1 MALNGQNKL
10 TPVLVITALCVV
22 GFVLYKAFAKS
33 DVPGNAKPLDRP
45 PAPTAPQPDP
55 KSGKSAD
62 ADSPTETLKTLT
74 SEVKELKRATQQITD
89 ENTQLKNDNN
99 RLQANEDAIVDRV
112 RSSLRE
118 EFSSAINNASRQGQ
132 AASNNGSTDAASTV
146 VDTIMGGADSVRTL
160 SKGVAATGSD
170 IPPGLGY
177 DNKGSNT
184 SAVPAAGNPAASAAG
199 RYRMIVPIGM
209 KPAEG
214 ASGKTGLVKARAAAG
229 AAATGD
235 VNSLLATGEAP
246 ASSGPSKNAN
256 AADSGDQ
263 GGQQKEAVPYFTI
276 PENATLANV
285 TAMTAIVGRIP
296 VDGRVQDP
304 MQFKLLIGRDNLA
317 ANGQEIPDD
326 IAGIVVSGIAIGD
339 MTLSCSEGAIQSLT
353 FIFNDGTIRTV
364 SQRANGGMLLGGGA
378 GGTSGGKQ
386 SIATSSKLGYISDAY
401 GNPCIAGKFVTNAP
415 SYLTDVIGLKS
426 LTVAANSFAAA
437 QTSTVNSGLGMSSGV
452 TGNKGSYALGQ
463 AVGGA
468 ADEVTSWV
476 MRRMNNSF
484 DAIVTAAGARVVV
497 HIDQEIKLDKAFNGR
512 KLDYG
517 NLNGPATASSRK
529 RTTRYGLD

>member
-10 TPVLVITALCVV
+10 TPVLVIAALCVV
-22 GFVLYKAFAKS
+22 GFVLYKAFGKS
-33 DVPGNAKPLDRP
+33 DAPAAAKPLDKP
-45 PAPTAPQPDP
+45 PVPAADP
-55 KSGKSAD
+55 RNGKSAD
-62 ADSPTETLKTLT
+62 ADSPAETLKTLT
-74 SEVKELKRATQQITD
+74 SEVKDLKRETQRITD

-99 RLQANEDAIVDRV
+99 RLQANENAIVDRV

-118 EFSSAINNASRQGQ
+118 ELSREINNSRSGQ
-132 AASNNGSTDAASTV
+132 TAAANGTTDAASTV
-146 VDTIMGGADSVRTL
+146 VESIMGGADSVRTL
-160 SKGVAATGSD
+160 SKGVVSPGSD
-170 IPPGLGY
+170 IPAGLGY
-177 DNKGSNT
+177 DNKGSSSSSST
-184 SAVPAAGNPAASAAG
+184 SAVPAAGKPAGSTAG
-199 RYRMIVPIGM
+199 GYRMIVPIGM
-209 KPAEG
+209 KKAEG
-214 ASGKTGLVKARAAAG
+214 ASGQSGLVKTRATTNT
-229 AAATGD
+229 AATGD
-235 VNSLLATGEAP
+235 VNSWLATGEAP
-246 ASSGPSKNAN
+246 GASGASRNAS
-256 AADSGDQ
+256 AADTGDK
-263 GGQQKEAVPYFTI
+263 QKDDVPYFTI

-296 VDGRVQDP
+296 VDGKVQDP

-326 IAGIVVSGIAIGD
+326 IAGIVVSGIGIGD

-364 SQRANGGMLLGGGA
+364 SLRSNGGMLQGGGSA
-378 GGTSGGKQ
+378 GGKQ
-386 SIATSSKLGYISDAY
+386 SISASSKLGYISDAY
-401 GNPCIAGKFVTNAP
+401 GNPCIAGRFVTNAP

-426 LTVAANSFAAA
+426 LTVAASSFAAA

-468 ADEVTSWV
+468 ADEVTSWI

-484 DAIVTAAGARVVV
+484 DAVVTPAGARLVV
-497 HIDQEIKLDKAFNGR
+497 HIDQEIRLDKALNGR

>member
-1 MALNGQNKL
+1 MALNTQNKL
-10 TPVLVITALCVV
+10 TPVLVIAALCVV
-22 GFVLYKAFAKS
+22 GFVLYKAFKS
-33 DVPGNAKPLDRP
+33 DAPAAAKPLDKP
-45 PAPTAPQPDP
+45 PVPAVDP
-55 KSGKSAD
+55 KNVKSAD
-62 ADSPTETLKTLT
+62 ADSPAETLKTLT
-74 SEVKELKRATQQITD
+74 SEVKDLKRETQRITD

-99 RLQANEDAIVDRV
+99 RLQANENAIVDRV

-118 EFSSAINNASRQGQ
+118 ELSKEINNATRTTPG
-132 AASNNGSTDAASTV
+132 AANNGSADVASTV
-146 VDTIMGGADSVRTL
+146 VESVMGGADSVHTL
-160 SKGVAATGSD
+160 SKGVASTGLD
-170 IPPGLGY
+170 IPAGLGY
-177 DNKGSNT
+177 DTKGGSSGT
-184 SAVPAAGNPAASAAG
+184 SGLPAAGKPAGAASG
-199 RYRMIVPIGM
+199 GYRMIVPIGM
-209 KPAEG
+209 KKAEG
-214 ASGKTGLVKARAAAG
+214 ASGQSGLVKTRATAG
-229 AAATGD
+229 TAATGD

-246 ASSGPSKNAN
+246 ATSGSSRSAN
-256 AADSGDQ
+256 ATDSGDK
-263 GGQQKEAVPYFTI
+263 QKEDVPYFTI

-326 IAGIVVSGIAIGD
+326 IAGIVVSGIGIGD
-339 MTLSCSEGAIQSLT
+339 MTLSCSEGVIQSLT

-364 SQRANGGMLLGGGA
+364 SQRANGGMAQGGGSA
-378 GGTSGGKQ
+378 GGKQ
-386 SIATSSKLGYISDAY
+386 SIAASSKLGYISDAY
-401 GNPCIAGKFVTNAP
+401 GNPCITGRFVTNAP

-426 LTVAANSFAAA
+426 LTVAASSFAAA

-452 TGNKGSYALGQ
+452 TGNKASYALGQ

-468 ADEVTSWV
+468 TDEVTSWI

-484 DAIVTAAGARVVV
+484 DAVVTPAGARVVV
-497 HIDQEIKLDKAFNGR
+497 HIDQEIKLDKASNGR

-517 NLNGPATASSRK
+517 NLNGPGAASSRK